1 MKLKQVAGMM
11 FVLAVILV
19 AAAPHASA
27 ANPATGYYQV
37 GLTEN
42 CNAWFFWTQNA
53 PAAGDWQYAS
63 GYQDGCTGVS
73 GASGQNDAGFQVPI
87 KKGQPPN
94 DNNGTS
100 GGTNRG
106 NTDIELSDLYW
117 CNYIQ
122 NCTDMYV
129 YVFDVGSGASS
140 KHPNSEVTYYV
151 DGDTFLYEYD
161 EQPITVSFSLTAK
174 ARPEADTAAAANLP
188 ALGVFK
194 PENAG
199 VKGKDGVRVR

>member
-1 MKLKQVAGMM
+1 MNSKKLVGMM
-11 FVLAVILV
+11 FLLVVTLV
-19 AAAPHASA
+19 AAVPHASA
-27 ANPATGYYQV
+27 ANPVTGYYQV

-42 CNAWFFWTQNA
+42 CNAWYFWTQSA

-63 GYQDGCTGVS
+63 GYQDGTGNCS
-73 GASGQNDAGFQVPI
+73 GLAFNDAGFQVAI

-94 DNNGTS
+94 DAS
-100 GGTNRG
+100 GTNRG

-117 CNYIQ
+117 CNYIKS
-122 NCTDMYV
+122 CTDMYV
-129 YVFDVGSGASS
+129 YVFDIGSGAST

-161 EQPITVSFSLTAK
+161 EQPITVSYSAVAK
-174 ARPEADTAAAANLP
+174 ARPEADAAAANLP

-194 PENAG
+194 PDQAG
-199 VKGKDGVRVR
+199 VKGKDGIRVR